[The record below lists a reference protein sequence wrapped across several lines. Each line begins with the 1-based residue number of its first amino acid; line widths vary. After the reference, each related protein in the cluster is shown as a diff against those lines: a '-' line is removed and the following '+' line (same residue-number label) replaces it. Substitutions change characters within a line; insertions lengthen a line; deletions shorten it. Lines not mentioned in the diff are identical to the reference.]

1 MYGNPPE
8 AVAVVGGAPLGWW
21 TRQSTPKKV
30 AIVAG
35 SVAGVSLAVW
45 GIRRMLAP
53 EPIRDI
59 SDGCNDFAFANE
71 AEVEETIIPLLKSAR
86 TRTGHIDPF
95 YVTTRFLR
103 KFAPDCRSYPEEAR
117 NVGEALLYVQSF
129 VKVVNTMEG
138 ERMLSPDQKGY
149 FLGMVSVWGRTQGLS
164 AEELPVSSSD
174 HGDHGNGNG
183 NGNGN
188 GTGAPNR
195 TRFADL

>member
-1 MYGNPPE
+1 MYGNPE
-8 AVAVVGGAPLGWW
+8 AVAVVGPAPLGWW

-30 AIVAG
+30 AVVAG
-35 SVAGVSLAVW
+35 SVAAVGLTIW

-71 AEVEETIIPLLKSAR
+71 AEVEETIIPLLRSAR
-86 TRTGHIDPF
+86 TRTGGIDPF

-117 NVGEALLYVQSF
+117 NVGEAALYVQSF

-138 ERMLSPDQKGY
+138 ERMLSPDQKQY
-149 FLGMVSVWGRTQGLS
+149 FLQMVSVWGRTQGL
-164 AEELPVSSSD
+164 APDELPGAQSHFD
-174 HGDHGNGNG
+174 QGTNGNG
-183 NGNGN
+183 NGNGAQRA
-188 GTGAPNR
+188 T
-195 TRFADL
+195 FADM